1 MNEFLNNFHKRM
13 EKLSYSYL
21 IDSKAATLTFY
32 KEYFTD
38 IEFINLI
45 YTLMVFILE
54 KSLKSEDCTL
64 DDMSVF
70 LEGIIL
76 KYFKL
81 ELTSDVIKSLVYDI
95 VYRVLRN
102 DVNHLSLKPLTIK
115 LGQDISIII
124 I

>member
-70 LEGIIL
+70 W
-76 KYFKL
+76 K
-81 ELTSDVIKSLVYDI
+81 ELS
-95 VYRVLRN
+95 
-102 DVNHLSLKPLTIK
+102 
-115 LGQDISIII
+115 
-124 I
+124 